1 MRPGAAGRPSCR
13 AASTTVQYGFTP
25 YRVSAT
31 FRRNAARK
39 PLSGTRSP
47 PVHTGTIL
55 ASKIRYVS
63 SLAWFTD
70 HLIDTVHIVSM
81 RQGNNNIEVPRREDQ
96 LVHLIGCTAVL
107 DLLDRIGHERGH
119 ADDRRREHNAG
130 DKDDHV

>member
-1 MRPGAAGRPSCR
+1 MLLNGSAAVGCALALRGAPAPRAVSVTFRPKR
-13 AASTTVQYGFTP
+13 AARASV
-25 YRVSAT
+25 
-31 FRRNAARK
+31 RRAQ
-39 PLSGTRSP
+39 P
-47 PVHTGTIL
+47 PAHTGTIL

-119 ADDRRREHNAG
+119 ADDRRRDHNAG

>member
-1 MRPGAAGRPSCR
+1 M
-13 AASTTVQYGFTP
+13 Y
-25 YRVSAT
+25 VSAT
-31 FRRNAARK
+31 FRRKRGAKAAVRHVQ
-39 PLSGTRSP
+39 PP

-119 ADDRRREHNAG
+119 ADNRRRDHNAG
-130 DKDDHV
+130 DKDDHVY